1 MRFLLRFLSLLFL
14 VAAVMT
20 GILDSIQSVASETVV
35 IMPFGAAIFSV
46 NPDIL
51 AAAEAYSLS
60 HLPPFFWNGFAEWLL
75 LQPAFAIFLIL
86 SLVLWMVA
94 YKREPVASRFA
105 A

>member
-20 GILDSIQSVASETVV
+20 GIVDSIQSVASEAVV

-46 NPDIL
+46 NPEFL
-51 AAAEAYSLS
+51 AAAETYSLS
-60 HLPPFFWNGFAEWLL
+60 HLPPYVWNGFAEWLL
-75 LQPAFAIFLIL
+75 LQPAFAVFLFL
-86 SLVLWMVA
+86 SFVFWAVA
-94 YKREPVASRFA
+94 FRREPAAGRFA